1 MTEHT
6 PYLVDAAERRFL
18 LSDKPTILGRSE
30 SSTVHIADQRAS
42 RRHAQITWDGEMSIL
57 TDLDSANGTFLNG
70 RRISAAETLRDGDEI
85 SVASAVFIF
94 HDPESTL
101 RAGKLPLLVVDSKSA
116 EIWVNR
122 KSVSLSPK
130 EQSLFNILYQN
141 AGSPISKQQIAEAV
155 WPECAAQVYDYQI
168 ESLVK
173 RLREKLEPDPAQP
186 VLILTMHGHGYKLC
200 KA

>member
-6 PYLVDAAERRFL
+6 PYLIDAADRRFL

-30 SSTVHIADQRAS
+30 SSAIHIPDQRAS
-42 RRHAQITWDGEMSIL
+42 RRHAQITWDGELSTL
-57 TDLDSANGTFLNG
+57 TDLDSVNGTFLND
-70 RRISAAETLRDGDEI
+70 RRISTAETLRDGDEI
-85 SVASAVFIF
+85 TVASAVFVF

-101 RAGKLPLLVVDSKSA
+101 RAGKFPLLVVDIKTS

-130 EQSLFNILYQN
+130 EQSLFDLLYQN
-141 AGSPISKQQIAEAV
+141 AGMPISKQRIAEAV

-186 VLILTMHGHGYKLC
+186 VLILTMHGHGYKLV